1 MDGMDTADTRELRYF
16 VAVAEELNFGRAAQ
30 RLGIA
35 QPPLSRAIGK
45 LERRLGVTLLERS
58 SRQVSL
64 TPAGQVLLAEGRKAL
79 DAVAAATRRAQRMAA
94 PRLVLAVKPGGG
106 GEMLRT
112 ILARYEQRPGALP
125 VDLLFGGTERSAMLR
140 DGRADVGL
148 LHRPQN
154 DLAGLDSEDL
164 FSEQQVALLP
174 DAHPLARG
182 ESVHMD
188 DLRADPLPLY
198 PFADGTPPP
207 GLTIGGTGEITQ
219 LIALGRL
226 MAVLPESVT
235 DRVPRGVTWLPVAG
249 APVTTLVVAWPR
261 DSRSLPVAADVAAAR
276 RPSASQPGPPAAGR
290 SRNSVSVYRFVRS

>member
-1 MDGMDTADTRELRYF
+1 M
-16 VAVAEELNFGRAAQ
+16 
-30 RLGIA
+30 
-35 QPPLSRAIGK
+35 
-45 LERRLGVTLLERS
+45 
-58 SRQVSL
+58 
-64 TPAGQVLLAEGRKAL
+64 LLAEGRKAL

-106 GEMLRT
+106 GGMLRT

-125 VDLLFGGTERSAMLR
+125 VDLVFGGTERSAMLR

-154 DLAGLDSEDL
+154 DLTGLDSEDL

-174 DAHPLARG
+174 DRHPLARG

-198 PFADGTPPP
+198 PFANGTAPP
-207 GLTIGGTGEITQ
+207 GLAIGGTGEITQ

-226 MAVLPESVT
+226 IAVLPESVT
-235 DRVPRGVTWLPVAG
+235 DRVPRGVTWLPVAD
-249 APVTTLVVAWPR
+249 APATTLVVAWPR
-261 DSRSLPVAADVAAAR
+261 DSRSLPVAEFVRVAAEVVAEARLSGAR
-276 RPSASQPGPPAAGR
+276 RASGATSRAGG
-290 SRNSVSVYRFVRS
+290 S

>member
-106 GEMLRT
+106 GGMLRT

-174 DAHPLARG
+174 DAHKLARG
-182 ESVHMD
+182 DSVHMD

-198 PFADGTPPP
+198 PFADGTAPP
-207 GLTIGGTGEITQ
+207 GLAIGGTGEITQ

-226 MAVLPESVT
+226 IAVLPESVT
-235 DRVPRGVTWLPVAG
+235 DRVPRGVTWLPVAD
-249 APVTTLVVAWPR
+249 APATTLVVAWPR
-261 DSRSLPVAADVAAAR
+261 DSRSLPVAEFVRVAVDVAAAR
-276 RPSASQPGPPAAGR
+276 PPSAAGR
-290 SRNSVSVYRFVRS
+290 VGGS